1 MAATYGHHPA
11 PRDDPM
17 VNNLKVLAGVAVSL
31 LAPVQS
37 TIFAAFPFREL
48 QQGPN
53 RTQQYLSISLQ

>member
-1 MAATYGHHPA
+1 MAATYDYHPA

-48 QQGPN
+48 KHGPN
-53 RTQQYLSISLQ
+53 RTQPYLPTSMQ